1 MSQNDN
7 PFGALKSLVE
17 KGQIQ
22 TKAWV
27 PISSGSKKLT
37 AAALR
42 YADASVK
49 KAFEEST
56 RQQNR
61 KEPEPEKPAAKPAP
75 RTHAVRREP
84 QAVKMPEKQLIE
96 RKHESKRASSKAQQV
111 KDQSKAQP
119 MRMKAERRVLKT
131 VQPDSANES
140 SRRELMPVAQTRRSP
155 FVPPNPITKPVTLAP
170 GLPVSEHGEELVKAI
185 RENPVIVVCG
195 ETGSGKTTQL
205 PKICLLA
212 GRGTKGLIGH
222 TQPRRIAASSIAKRI
237 AAELESEVGEI
248 VGYKVRFTDKTMP
261 GAAIKL
267 MTDGILLAE
276 TQTDPLLKRYDTI
289 IIDEAHE
296 RSINIDFLLGYLK
309 RVLAKRKD
317 LKVIITSATID
328 AERFAKHFEI
338 NGKPAPVFTISGR
351 TYPVQIRWR
360 PVDDTDEADD
370 KTLMDAVADACDEL
384 QIAGRGDILVFLPG
398 EREIREAAEV
408 LRARNRPGLVEI
420 LPLYARLSA
429 QEQERVFK
437 SGGVRRIVLATNVA
451 ETSITVPGIRYV
463 VDTGLARIKR
473 YSYRNKI
480 EQLLVEPVSKA
491 SANQRAGR
499 CGRVADGIC
508 IRLYD
513 ENDWARRPDYTDPE
527 IVRSN
532 LAAVI
537 LRMKALK
544 LGDVRD
550 FDFVQPPPPKAIA
563 DGYAILSE
571 LHALEKNG
579 ELTRIQ
585 EAFIEEGAIQCGFC
599 TPGFIMSATVLL
611 EHGEKLSRDAI
622 RKHMAGNLCRC
633 TGYENIVNAVEKVM
647 DENETRRGKTVR

>member
-27 PISSGSKKLT
+27 PTSSGSKKLT

-61 KEPEPEKPAAKPAP
+61 KEPEPEKPAARPAP

-119 MRMKAERRVLKT
+119 MRMKSERRLLKT

-328 AERFAKHFEI
+328 AERFA
-338 NGKPAPVFTISGR
+338 
-351 TYPVQIRWR
+351 
-360 PVDDTDEADD
+360 
-370 KTLMDAVADACDEL
+370 L
-384 QIAGRGDILVFLPG
+384 
-398 EREIREAAEV
+398 
-408 LRARNRPGLVEI
+408 
-420 LPLYARLSA
+420 
-429 QEQERVFK
+429 
-437 SGGVRRIVLATNVA
+437 
-451 ETSITVPGIRYV
+451 
-463 VDTGLARIKR
+463 
-473 YSYRNKI
+473 
-480 EQLLVEPVSKA
+480 
-491 SANQRAGR
+491 
-499 CGRVADGIC
+499 
-508 IRLYD
+508 
-513 ENDWARRPDYTDPE
+513 
-527 IVRSN
+527 
-532 LAAVI
+532 
-537 LRMKALK
+537 
-544 LGDVRD
+544 
-550 FDFVQPPPPKAIA
+550 
-563 DGYAILSE
+563 
-571 LHALEKNG
+571 
-579 ELTRIQ
+579 
-585 EAFIEEGAIQCGFC
+585 
-599 TPGFIMSATVLL
+599 
-611 EHGEKLSRDAI
+611 
-622 RKHMAGNLCRC
+622 
-633 TGYENIVNAVEKVM
+633 
-647 DENETRRGKTVR
+647 

>member
-27 PISSGSKKLT
+27 PTSSGSKKPT

-56 RQQNR
+56 SQQNR
-61 KEPEPEKPAAKPAP
+61 KESEPEKPAAKPENKPAP
-75 RTHAVRREP
+75 RARAVRRET

-96 RKHESKRASSKAQQV
+96 RKHESKRAISKAQQV
-111 KDQSKAQP
+111 KDQSKTQP
-119 MRMKAERRVLKT
+119 TRMKAERRVLKT

-155 FVPPNPITKPVTLAP
+155 FVPPNPITKPVMLAP

-185 RENPVIVVCG
+185 QENPVIVVCG

-360 PVDDTDEADD
+360 PVDDTDETDD

-408 LRARNRPGLVEI
+408 LRV
-420 LPLYARLSA
+420 
-429 QEQERVFK
+429 
-437 SGGVRRIVLATNVA
+437 
-451 ETSITVPGIRYV
+451 
-463 VDTGLARIKR
+463 
-473 YSYRNKI
+473 
-480 EQLLVEPVSKA
+480 
-491 SANQRAGR
+491 
-499 CGRVADGIC
+499 
-508 IRLYD
+508 
-513 ENDWARRPDYTDPE
+513 
-527 IVRSN
+527 
-532 LAAVI
+532 
-537 LRMKALK
+537 
-544 LGDVRD
+544 
-550 FDFVQPPPPKAIA
+550 
-563 DGYAILSE
+563 
-571 LHALEKNG
+571 
-579 ELTRIQ
+579 
-585 EAFIEEGAIQCGFC
+585 
-599 TPGFIMSATVLL
+599 
-611 EHGEKLSRDAI
+611 
-622 RKHMAGNLCRC
+622 
-633 TGYENIVNAVEKVM
+633 
-647 DENETRRGKTVR
+647 